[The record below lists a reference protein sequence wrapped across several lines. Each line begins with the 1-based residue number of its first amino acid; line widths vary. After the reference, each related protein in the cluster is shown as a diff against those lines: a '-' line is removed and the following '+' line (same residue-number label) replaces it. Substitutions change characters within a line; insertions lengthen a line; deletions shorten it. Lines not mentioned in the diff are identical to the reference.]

1 MNKELMVGDYLFK
14 NMADADRARIEMD
27 KIEQLKDKLQS
38 ADTALLYRV
47 YNKSIESRTFRTPVG
62 FDFMRNMKEHLEKQ
76 PDCPGEVLPV
86 PLYTTFE
93 HSAELSLDKLYENE
107 KKEKAIREINKKEE
121 KKSIFIISVF
131 ANIILVILIGIMFYI
146 VNTSNTPNIINYE
159 NAVVNKYSQWE
170 ENLKEREAVVS
181 EKERQLNINND

>member
-1 MNKELMVGDYLFK
+1 MNRELNVSGYLFK
-14 NMADADRARIEMD
+14 NMADADRARIEEE
-27 KIEQLKDKLQS
+27 KIRQLKDKLQN

-62 FDFMRNMKEHLEKQ
+62 YDFMKDMKNYLEKQ

-107 KKEKAIREINKKEE
+107 KKEKVKIEQNKKEE
-121 KKSIFIISVF
+121 KKALFLISVF
-131 ANIILVILIGIMFYI
+131 ANIILIILVGVMFYI
-146 VNTSNTPNIINYE
+146 VNTSSSPNIVNYE
-159 NAVVNKYSQWE
+159 NAIINKYSNWE
-170 ENLKEREAVVS
+170 QELTERENALIQR
-181 EKERQLNINND
+181 ENNVD